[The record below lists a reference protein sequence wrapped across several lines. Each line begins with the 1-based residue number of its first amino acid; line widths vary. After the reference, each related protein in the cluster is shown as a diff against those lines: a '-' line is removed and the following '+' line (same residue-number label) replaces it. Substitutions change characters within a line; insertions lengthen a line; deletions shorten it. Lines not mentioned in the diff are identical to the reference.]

1 MSILS
6 RSALKA
12 EFVSGTAATQQKF
25 EDIFDSSYNK
35 NDESVLMGPV
45 GMTGTLG
52 LWYSDD
58 AAPVSSGA
66 TGLTG
71 QTILGSSGPT
81 AYMYVHNGTQW
92 FKFEGSSSF

>member
-6 RSALKA
+6 RNALKA

-25 EDIFDSSYNK
+25 EDLFDSSYNM
-35 NDESVLMGPV
+35 NDDSVLMGPV
-45 GMTGTLG
+45 GMTGSLG
-52 LWYSDD
+52 LWISND
-58 AAPVSSGA
+58 AEPGSSSA
-66 TGLTG
+66 SGLTG

-81 AYMYVHNGTQW
+81 AYVYVHNGTQW